1 MCIPDLLASLSPGS
15 RDVDSHQRK
24 EVRVMND
31 ATLRRRIVVL
41 VIATLLSVMAASAT
55 AAVSAD
61 GAAAQNF
68 NIGAA
73 AAAVQ
78 GAQAGFGQANQGAF

>member
-1 MCIPDLLASLSPGS
+1 MN
-15 RDVDSHQRK
+15 
-24 EVRVMND
+24 EV
-31 ATLRRRIVVL
+31 TLRRRIVAL
-41 VIATLLSVMAASAT
+41 VIAALLSVAVASAT

-78 GAQAGFGQANQGAF
+78 GAQAGFGQANQGIFG